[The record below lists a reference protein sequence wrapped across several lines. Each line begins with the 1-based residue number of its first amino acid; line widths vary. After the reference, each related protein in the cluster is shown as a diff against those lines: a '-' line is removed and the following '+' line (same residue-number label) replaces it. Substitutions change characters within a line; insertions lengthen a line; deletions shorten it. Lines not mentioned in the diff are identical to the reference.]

1 MHAWWSELRSRA
13 PVALL
18 PAIEPAPGT
27 VEVLHAVAGGSSS
40 GPCDSGLFFLGV
52 RRHTTETDRSG
63 DNSERYY
70 RRLILSL
77 IDKPGPSLD

>member
-1 MHAWWSELRSRA
+1 MHSRENSGH
-13 PVALL
+13 ALL

-52 RRHTTETDRSG
+52 RPVV
-63 DNSERYY
+63 
-70 RRLILSL
+70 ILQRQTGVE
-77 IDKPGPSLD
+77 IIANDIIEG